1 MHVEVVVVP
10 VEGDEIDV
18 TTVSG
23 GSGSLEV
30 GDKVAG
36 TTFGWAEGQWKVNK

>member
-10 VEGDEIDV
+10 VEG
-18 TTVSG
+18 VSG

-36 TTFGWAEGQWKVNK
+36 ATFGWAEGQWKVNK